1 MNRPGRILVQRAE
14 LRFGSQTALN
24 VSRLV
29 IGQGARLAVM
39 GESGSGKTTLLNI
52 LSGLENVSSG
62 EVWWGAMRLDSLN
75 AFQRDRFRGRN
86 AGLVLQDFFLYP
98 GLCALDN
105 VLLPARL
112 GAAPRGGNLE
122 ERACALLDR
131 LGLRHPRQSV
141 DSLSRG
147 EKQRVA
153 IARALLNSPS
163 VLLADE
169 PTASLDT
176 QNGAEVA
183 ELLVALTRERGSTLI
198 CVTHDKALAAR
209 MDFCLELDKGVPV
222 EAVFEHVPNGIAV
235 ITPSGFA
242 CHPSREGNEC

>member
-1 MNRPGRILVQRAE
+1 MNRRILVKEAVV
-14 LRFGSQTALN
+14 RFGPQTVLDI
-24 VSRLV
+24 SRLA
-29 IGQGARLAVM
+29 IGQSVRLAVM

-62 EVWWGAMRLDSLN
+62 EVWWGDMRLDSLN

-86 AGLVLQDFFLYP
+86 AGLVLQDFYLYP
-98 GLCALDN
+98 GLCVLDN
-105 VLLPARL
+105 VLLPTRL
-112 GAAPRGGNLE
+112 GAAAEGENLE
-122 ERACALLDR
+122 ERARALLDQ
-131 LGLRHPRQSV
+131 LGLQRPRQSV

-153 IARALLNSPS
+153 IARALLNSPG

-169 PTASLDT
+169 PTASLDA

-183 ELLVALTRERGSTLI
+183 ELLVALARERGSTLI

-209 MDFCLELDKGVPV
+209 MDFCLELSKGTPV
-222 EAVFEHVPNGIAV
+222 EAVFETSAGTDA
-235 ITPSGFA
+235 
-242 CHPSREGNEC
+242 EC

>member
-1 MNRPGRILVQRAE
+1 MSRILAKKVE
-14 LRFGSQTALN
+14 VRFGSQAILT

-29 IGQGARLAVM
+29 VGQGVRLAVT

-62 EVWWGAMRLDSLN
+62 EIWWDNRRLDNLN

-86 AGLVLQDFFLYP
+86 AGLVLQDFYLYP

-112 GAAPRGGNLE
+112 GAAARSEDLE
-122 ERACALLDR
+122 ERARALLNR
-131 LGLRHPRQSV
+131 LGLQRPKQSV

-153 IARALLNSPS
+153 IARALLNSPD

-169 PTASLDT
+169 PTASLDA

-183 ELLVALTRERGSTLI
+183 QLLLDLTQERGSTLI
-198 CVTHDKALAAR
+198 CVTHDKTLAAR
-209 MDFCLELDKGVPV
+209 MDFCLELRKGIPV
-222 EAVFEHVPNGIAV
+222 GAAFE
-235 ITPSGFA
+235 TPTRMGAA
-242 CHPSREGNEC
+242 C